1 MEQEE
6 SGLFTLLGQ
15 DTEELRFLL
24 TRANHA
30 ADLSVVLPGAP
41 EVVEIS

>member
-24 TRANHA
+24 TRANRR
-30 ADLSVVLPGAP
+30 LT
-41 EVVEIS
+41 